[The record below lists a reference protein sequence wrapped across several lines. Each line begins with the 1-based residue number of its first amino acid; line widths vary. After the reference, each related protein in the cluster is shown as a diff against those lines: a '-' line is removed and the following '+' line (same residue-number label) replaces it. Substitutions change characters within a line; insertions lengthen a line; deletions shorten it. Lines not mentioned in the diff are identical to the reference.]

1 MNLVIW
7 GENMGN
13 PKVAFYTLGC
23 KVNQNE
29 TEALGALFK
38 EHNYEVVD
46 FGEMADV
53 YIINTCTV
61 THLGDRKSRQIIRRA
76 INTNPEAMIV
86 VTGCYAQ
93 TSPGEVAKIPG
104 VDLIIGTRDR
114 ARMVDLVQEH
124 KKGSAPQKY
133 VKDILKAQDFE
144 ELPVDRLINRTRAY
158 LKVQEGCEQFCT
170 YCIIPYARGP
180 SRSRSV
186 ESTLNEAKKLVAAG
200 FKELILTGI
209 HLGYYGRDLTEE
221 VDLVYLCRELLAKTG
236 IERLRL
242 SSIESTEIS
251 DQLIELMA
259 EDPHFCP
266 HLHIPLQ
273 NGDDQILK
281 AMHRPYTTDDYRRIV
296 EKIRSN
302 IPDVGISADLM
313 VGFPGETEENFQN
326 SYAFVK
332 EMGFMG
338 LHVFKYSP
346 RKGTPASKMK
356 NQVNSQDKEKRSKK
370 MIELGEQG
378 FQAFAHKY
386 IGKTMDVLVETTLP
400 QGDWEGHTGN
410 FIRVVFSGEAPKGEI
425 IPVTLKKVASNYVQ
439 GEVAKSR
446 N

>member
-1 MNLVIW
+1 MV
-7 GENMGN
+7 N

-38 EHNYEVVD
+38 EHNYQVVD
-46 FGEMADV
+46 FEEVADV

-76 INTNPEAMIV
+76 ININPQGLIV

-93 TSPGEVAKIPG
+93 TSPGEVAKISG

-114 ARMVDLVQEH
+114 ARMVDLIQQH
-124 KKGSAPQKY
+124 KKGPTPVKY
-133 VKDILKAQDFE
+133 VNDILKAKDFE

-180 SRSRSV
+180 SRSRSI
-186 ESTLNEAKKLVAAG
+186 ESTLLEARKLVEAG

-209 HLGYYGRDLTEE
+209 HLGYYGRDLSEKI
-221 VDLVYLCRELLAKTG
+221 DLVYLCRELLSKTG

-251 DQLIELMA
+251 DDLINLMA
-259 EDPHFCP
+259 EDSRFCH

-281 AMHRPYTTDDYRRIV
+281 AMHRPYTTDDYRKIV
-296 EKIRSN
+296 EKIRSR
-302 IPDVGISADLM
+302 IPDIGISADLM
-313 VGFPGETEENFQN
+313 VGFPGETEENFAN
-326 SYAFVK
+326 TFNFVK
-332 EMGFMG
+332 EIGFMG

-356 NQVNSQDKEKRSKK
+356 EQVSSQDKEKRSKK
-370 MIELGEQG
+370 IIKLAEESYQD
-378 FQAFAHKY
+378 FAQKY
-386 IGKTMDVLVETTLP
+386 INKTLDVLAETTLP
-400 QGDWEGHTGN
+400 QGEWEGHTDN
-410 FIRVVFSGEAPKGEI
+410 FIRVVFPGQVQKGEI
-425 IPVTLKKVASNYVQ
+425 VPVKLTKVAKNYVH
-439 GEVAKSR
+439 GVLMNSR
-446 N
+446 NC

>member
-1 MNLVIW
+1 MA
-7 GENMGN
+7 N

-38 EHNYEVVD
+38 EHNYQVVD
-46 FGEMADV
+46 FDDVADV
-53 YIINTCTV
+53 YVINTCTV

-76 INTNPEAMIV
+76 IHNNPQALIV

-114 ARMVDLVQEH
+114 ARMVELVQEH
-124 KKGSAPQKY
+124 QKGSAPESY
-133 VKDILKAQDFE
+133 VNDISKAQDFE
-144 ELPVDRLINRTRAY
+144 NLPVDRLINRTRAY

-186 ESTLNEAKKLVAAG
+186 ESALNEAGKLVEAG

-209 HLGYYGRDLTEE
+209 HLGYYGKDLGGNI
-221 VDLVYLCRELLAKTG
+221 DLVYLCRELLAKTG
-236 IERLRL
+236 IQRLRL

-251 DQLIELMA
+251 DELIDLMA
-259 EDPHFCP
+259 EEPRFCP

-273 NGDDQILK
+273 SGDDDILK
-281 AMHRPYTTDDYRRIV
+281 AMHRPYTTDDYRKIV
-296 EKIRSN
+296 EKLRTR
-302 IPDVGISADLM
+302 IPDIGISADIM
-313 VGFPGETEENFQN
+313 VGFPGEREENFAK

-346 RKGTPASKMK
+346 RKGTPASEMTE
-356 NQVNSQDKEKRSKK
+356 QVSAQDKEKRSKEMLK
-370 MIELGEQG
+370 LAEQG
-378 FQAFAHKY
+378 FRAFARKY
-386 IGKTMDVLVETTLP
+386 IDKTMDVLVETTFP
-400 QGDWEGHTGN
+400 QGGWEGHTAN
-410 FIRVVFSGEAPKGEI
+410 FIRVVFPGETEKGAI
-425 IPVTLKKVASNYVQ
+425 VPVKLKKIVQNYVQ
-439 GEVAKSR
+439 GQLDKSR

>member
-1 MNLVIW
+1 MV
-7 GENMGN
+7 N

-38 EHNYEVVD
+38 EHGYRVVD
-46 FGEMADV
+46 FDEVADV

-76 INTNPEAMIV
+76 INNNSQAMIV

-114 ARMVDLVQEH
+114 ARMVELVQEH
-124 KKGSAPQKY
+124 KKGSAPKKH

-186 ESTLNEAKKLVAAG
+186 ESTLHEAKKLVEAG

-209 HLGYYGRDLTEE
+209 HLGYYGKDLPEKK
-221 VDLVYLCRELLAKTG
+221 DLVFLCRELLEKTD

-251 DQLIELMA
+251 DELINLMA
-259 EDPHFCP
+259 ADPRFCR

-273 NGDDQILK
+273 NGDDEILK
-281 AMHRPYTTDDYRRIV
+281 AMHRPYTTDDYRKIV
-296 EKIRSN
+296 ERIRKKV
-302 IPDVGISADLM
+302 PDVGISADVM
-313 VGFPGETEENFQN
+313 VGFPGETEENFLN

-346 RKGTPASKMK
+346 RKGTPASKLK
-356 NQVNSQDKEKRSKK
+356 DQVKAQDKEKRSKK
-370 MIELGEQG
+370 MLQLAEQG
-378 FQAFAHKY
+378 FEAFAQKY
-386 IGKTMDVLVETTLP
+386 LDKTLDVLVETTLP
-400 QGDWEGHTGN
+400 QGDWEGHTDN
-410 FIRVVFSGEAPKGEI
+410 FIRVVFPGKTQKGQI
-425 IPVTLKKVASNYVQ
+425 VPVKLKKIIKNYVQ
-439 GEVAKSR
+439 GVLDSSR